1 MYPKHN
7 RKYKY
12 MTSQF
17 SPKVSEI
24 LVFSREEA
32 TRLASRSVGPEH
44 LLLGI
49 MRDKQGDINHIFS
62 RMSVNMDNIKH
73 ELEDKVREDDITQPI
88 STSELVLNDQAN
100 KLLKLAVLEARMQ
113 HSQIVD
119 VNHLL
124 LAILHDQNNNGAK
137 EVLESNNIT
146 YQDMLAYLQK
156 PSKPAEGMNLTS
168 DDDYDDELDD
178 DHRET
183 HSHAKKLW
191 AKRYL
196 LIPLIHS
203 LQTFAYVLAV
213 TLVFGILFADNGL
226 IGADKLS
233 AFLDSSKYFAPFI
246 TSLIGLIPN
255 CASSAVITSAYVRG
269 AISFGAMT
277 AGLISNAGVGLAIL
291 FKNTRK
297 TKRNLLIMLT
307 LYLIGSICGIII
319 SSLEYLFIF

>member
-1 MYPKHN
+1 MLDIISDCLSDSLKMLPLIFLTYVIIELIE
-7 RKYKY
+7 RKADFAKNGRFLTGKAAPVLGSLAGAFPQCGISVMSAKLYERGIIGVGTLLSVFIA
-12 MTSQF
+12 TSDEAF
-17 SPKVSEI
+17 SI
-24 LVFSREEA
+24 LISSPQ
-32 TRLASRSVGPEH
+32 RLALIP
-44 LLLGI
+44 LLLIKIVIAVIVGEVA
-49 MRDKQGDINHIFS
+49 NLIFHKKITPE
-62 RMSVNMDNIKH
+62 DEKFDH
-73 ELEDKVREDDITQPI
+73 EEICTHCHDHGTEDED
-88 STSELVLNDQAN
+88 EH
-100 KLLKLAVLEARMQ
+100 E
-113 HSQIVD
+113 
-119 VNHLL
+119 
-124 LAILHDQNNNGAK
+124 
-137 EVLESNNIT
+137 
-146 YQDMLAYLQK
+146 
-156 PSKPAEGMNLTS
+156 
-168 DDDYDDELDD
+168 D

-319 SSLEYLFIF
+319 SSLEHLFIF

>member
-1 MYPKHN
+1 MLDIISDCLSDSLKMLPLIFLTYVIIELIE
-7 RKYKY
+7 RKADFAKNGRFLTGKAAPVLGSLAGVFPQCGISVMSAKLYERGIIGVGTLLSVFIA
-12 MTSQF
+12 TSDEAF
-17 SPKVSEI
+17 SI
-24 LVFSREEA
+24 LISSPQ
-32 TRLASRSVGPEH
+32 RLALIP
-44 LLLGI
+44 LLLIKIVIAVIVGEVA
-49 MRDKQGDINHIFS
+49 NLIFHKKITPE
-62 RMSVNMDNIKH
+62 DEKFDH
-73 ELEDKVREDDITQPI
+73 EEICTHCHDHGTEDED
-88 STSELVLNDQAN
+88 E
-100 KLLKLAVLEARMQ
+100 
-113 HSQIVD
+113 H
-119 VNHLL
+119 
-124 LAILHDQNNNGAK
+124 
-137 EVLESNNIT
+137 
-146 YQDMLAYLQK
+146 
-156 PSKPAEGMNLTS
+156 
-168 DDDYDDELDD
+168 DD

-183 HSHAKKLW
+183 RSHTKKLW

>member
-1 MYPKHN
+1 MLDIISDCLSDSLKMLPLIFLTYVIIELIE
-7 RKYKY
+7 RKADFAKNGRFLTGKAAPVLGSLAGAFPQCGISVMSAKLYERGIIGVGTLLSVFIA
-12 MTSQF
+12 TSDEAF
-17 SPKVSEI
+17 SI
-24 LVFSREEA
+24 LISSPQ
-32 TRLASRSVGPEH
+32 RLALIP
-44 LLLGI
+44 LLLIKIVIAVIVGEVS
-49 MRDKQGDINHIFS
+49 NLIFHKKITPE
-62 RMSVNMDNIKH
+62 DEKFDH
-73 ELEDKVREDDITQPI
+73 EEICTHCHDHGTEDED
-88 STSELVLNDQAN
+88 E
-100 KLLKLAVLEARMQ
+100 
-113 HSQIVD
+113 H
-119 VNHLL
+119 
-124 LAILHDQNNNGAK
+124 
-137 EVLESNNIT
+137 
-146 YQDMLAYLQK
+146 
-156 PSKPAEGMNLTS
+156 
-168 DDDYDDELDD
+168 DD

-319 SSLEYLFIF
+319 SSLEHLFIF

>member
-1 MYPKHN
+1 MLDIISDCLSDSLKMLPLIFLTYVIIELIE
-7 RKYKY
+7 RKADFAKNGRFLTGKAAPVLGSLAGAFPQCGISVMSAKLYERGIIGVGTLLSVFIA
-12 MTSQF
+12 TSDEAF
-17 SPKVSEI
+17 SI
-24 LVFSREEA
+24 LISSPQ
-32 TRLASRSVGPEH
+32 RLALIP
-44 LLLGI
+44 LLLIKIVIAVIVGEVA
-49 MRDKQGDINHIFS
+49 NLIFHKKITPE
-62 RMSVNMDNIKH
+62 DEKFDH
-73 ELEDKVREDDITQPI
+73 EEICTHCHDHGTEDED
-88 STSELVLNDQAN
+88 E
-100 KLLKLAVLEARMQ
+100 
-113 HSQIVD
+113 H
-119 VNHLL
+119 
-124 LAILHDQNNNGAK
+124 
-137 EVLESNNIT
+137 
-146 YQDMLAYLQK
+146 
-156 PSKPAEGMNLTS
+156 
-168 DDDYDDELDD
+168 DD

-183 HSHAKKLW
+183 RSHAKKLW

-297 TKRNLLIMLT
+297 TKRNLIIMLA

-319 SSLEYLFIF
+319 SFLEHLFIF

>member
-1 MYPKHN
+1 MLDIISDCLSDSLKMLPLIFLTYVIIELIE
-7 RKYKY
+7 RKADFAKNGRFLTGKAAPVLGSLAGAFPQCGISVMSAKLYERGIIGVGTLLSVFIA
-12 MTSQF
+12 TSDEAF
-17 SPKVSEI
+17 SI
-24 LVFSREEA
+24 LISSPQ
-32 TRLASRSVGPEH
+32 RLALIP
-44 LLLGI
+44 LLLIKIVIAIIVGEVA
-49 MRDKQGDINHIFS
+49 NLIFHKKITPE
-62 RMSVNMDNIKH
+62 DEKFDH
-73 ELEDKVREDDITQPI
+73 EEICTHCHDHGTEDEDK
-88 STSELVLNDQAN
+88 
-100 KLLKLAVLEARMQ
+100 
-113 HSQIVD
+113 H
-119 VNHLL
+119 
-124 LAILHDQNNNGAK
+124 
-137 EVLESNNIT
+137 
-146 YQDMLAYLQK
+146 
-156 PSKPAEGMNLTS
+156 
-168 DDDYDDELDD
+168 DD

-319 SSLEYLFIF
+319 SSLEHFFIF

>member
-1 MYPKHN
+1 MLDIISDCLSDSLKMLPLIFLTYVIIELIE
-7 RKYKY
+7 RKADFAKNGRFLTGKAAPVLGSLAGAFPQCGISVMSAKLYERGIIGVGTLLSVFIA
-12 MTSQF
+12 TSDEAF
-17 SPKVSEI
+17 SI
-24 LVFSREEA
+24 LISSPQ
-32 TRLASRSVGPEH
+32 RLALIP
-44 LLLGI
+44 LLLIKIVIAVIVGEVA
-49 MRDKQGDINHIFS
+49 NLIFHKKITPE
-62 RMSVNMDNIKH
+62 DEKFDH
-73 ELEDKVREDDITQPI
+73 EEICTHCHDHGTEDED
-88 STSELVLNDQAN
+88 E
-100 KLLKLAVLEARMQ
+100 
-113 HSQIVD
+113 H
-119 VNHLL
+119 
-124 LAILHDQNNNGAK
+124 
-137 EVLESNNIT
+137 
-146 YQDMLAYLQK
+146 
-156 PSKPAEGMNLTS
+156 
-168 DDDYDDELDD
+168 DD

-183 HSHAKKLW
+183 RSHAKKLW

-291 FKNTRK
+291 FKNTQK
-297 TKRNLLIMLT
+297 TKRNLIIMLA

>member
-1 MYPKHN
+1 MLDIISDCLSDSLKMLPLIFLTYVIIELIE
-7 RKYKY
+7 RKADFAKNGRFLTGKAAPVLGSLAGAFPQCGISVMSAKLYERGIIGVGTLLSVFIA
-12 MTSQF
+12 TSDEAF
-17 SPKVSEI
+17 SI
-24 LVFSREEA
+24 LISSPQ
-32 TRLASRSVGPEH
+32 RLALIP
-44 LLLGI
+44 LLLIKIVIAVIVGEVA
-49 MRDKQGDINHIFS
+49 NLIFHKKITPE
-62 RMSVNMDNIKH
+62 DEKFDH
-73 ELEDKVREDDITQPI
+73 EEICTHCHDHGTEDED
-88 STSELVLNDQAN
+88 E
-100 KLLKLAVLEARMQ
+100 
-113 HSQIVD
+113 H
-119 VNHLL
+119 
-124 LAILHDQNNNGAK
+124 
-137 EVLESNNIT
+137 
-146 YQDMLAYLQK
+146 
-156 PSKPAEGMNLTS
+156 
-168 DDDYDDELDD
+168 DD

-183 HSHAKKLW
+183 RSPAKKLW

-319 SSLEYLFIF
+319 SSLEYLFVF

>member
-1 MYPKHN
+1 MLDIILDCLSDSLKMLPLIFLTYVIIELIE
-7 RKYKY
+7 RKADFAKNGRFLTGKAAPVLGSLAGAFPQCGISVMSAKLYERGIIGVGTLLSVFIA
-12 MTSQF
+12 TSDEAF
-17 SPKVSEI
+17 SI
-24 LVFSREEA
+24 LISSPQ
-32 TRLASRSVGPEH
+32 RLALVP
-44 LLLGI
+44 LLLIKIVIAVIVGEVA
-49 MRDKQGDINHIFS
+49 NLIFHKKITPEDEKFDHEEICTHCHDHGTEDEDEHD
-62 RMSVNMDNIKH
+62 DN
-73 ELEDKVREDDITQPI
+73 
-88 STSELVLNDQAN
+88 
-100 KLLKLAVLEARMQ
+100 
-113 HSQIVD
+113 
-119 VNHLL
+119 
-124 LAILHDQNNNGAK
+124 
-137 EVLESNNIT
+137 
-146 YQDMLAYLQK
+146 
-156 PSKPAEGMNLTS
+156 
-168 DDDYDDELDD
+168 
-178 DHRET
+178 HRET

>member
-1 MYPKHN
+1 MLDIISDCLSDSLKMLPLIFLTYVIIELIE
-7 RKYKY
+7 RKADFAKNGRFLTGKAAPVLGSLAGAGPQCGISVMSAKLYERGIIGVGTLLSVFIA
-12 MTSQF
+12 TSDEAF
-17 SPKVSEI
+17 SI
-24 LVFSREEA
+24 LISSPQ
-32 TRLASRSVGPEH
+32 RLALIP
-44 LLLGI
+44 LLLIKIVIAVIVGEVA
-49 MRDKQGDINHIFS
+49 NLIFHKKITPE
-62 RMSVNMDNIKH
+62 DEKFDH
-73 ELEDKVREDDITQPI
+73 EEICTHCHDHGTEDED
-88 STSELVLNDQAN
+88 E
-100 KLLKLAVLEARMQ
+100 
-113 HSQIVD
+113 H
-119 VNHLL
+119 
-124 LAILHDQNNNGAK
+124 
-137 EVLESNNIT
+137 
-146 YQDMLAYLQK
+146 
-156 PSKPAEGMNLTS
+156 
-168 DDDYDDELDD
+168 DD

-183 HSHAKKLW
+183 RSHAKKLW

-319 SSLEYLFIF
+319 SSLEHLFIF

>member
-1 MYPKHN
+1 MLDIISDCLSDSLKMLPLIFLTYVIIELIE
-7 RKYKY
+7 RKADFAKNGRFLTGKAAPVLGSLAGAFPQCGISVMSAKLYERGIIGVGTLLSVFIA
-12 MTSQF
+12 TSDEAF
-17 SPKVSEI
+17 SI
-24 LVFSREEA
+24 LISSPQ
-32 TRLASRSVGPEH
+32 RLALIP
-44 LLLGI
+44 LLLIKIVIAVIVGEVA
-49 MRDKQGDINHIFS
+49 NLIFHKKITPE
-62 RMSVNMDNIKH
+62 DEKFDH
-73 ELEDKVREDDITQPI
+73 EEICTHCHDHGTEDED
-88 STSELVLNDQAN
+88 E
-100 KLLKLAVLEARMQ
+100 
-113 HSQIVD
+113 H
-119 VNHLL
+119 
-124 LAILHDQNNNGAK
+124 
-137 EVLESNNIT
+137 
-146 YQDMLAYLQK
+146 
-156 PSKPAEGMNLTS
+156 
-168 DDDYDDELDD
+168 DD
-178 DHRET
+178 DHREA

-233 AFLDSSKYFAPFI
+233 AFLDTSKYFAPFI

>member
-1 MYPKHN
+1 MLDIISDCLSDSLKMLPLIFLTYVIIELIE
-7 RKYKY
+7 RKADFAKNGRFLTGKAAPVLGSLAGAFPQCGISVMSAKLYERGIIGVGTLLSVFIA
-12 MTSQF
+12 TSDEAF
-17 SPKVSEI
+17 SI
-24 LVFSREEA
+24 LISSPQ
-32 TRLASRSVGPEH
+32 RLALIP
-44 LLLGI
+44 LLLIKIVIAVIVGEVA
-49 MRDKQGDINHIFS
+49 NLIFHKKITPE
-62 RMSVNMDNIKH
+62 DEKFDH
-73 ELEDKVREDDITQPI
+73 EEICTHCHDHGTEDED
-88 STSELVLNDQAN
+88 E
-100 KLLKLAVLEARMQ
+100 
-113 HSQIVD
+113 H
-119 VNHLL
+119 
-124 LAILHDQNNNGAK
+124 
-137 EVLESNNIT
+137 
-146 YQDMLAYLQK
+146 
-156 PSKPAEGMNLTS
+156 
-168 DDDYDDELDD
+168 DD

-183 HSHAKKLW
+183 RSHAKKLW

-213 TLVFGILFADNGL
+213 TLVFGVLFAESGL

-233 AFLDSSKYFAPFI
+233 AFLDTSKYFAPFI

-297 TKRNLLIMLT
+297 TKRNLLIMLA

>member
-1 MYPKHN
+1 MLDIISDCLSDSLKMLPLIFLTYVIIELIE
-7 RKYKY
+7 RKADFAKNGRFLTGKAAPILGSLAGAFPQCGISVMSAKLYERGIIGVGTLLSVFIA
-12 MTSQF
+12 TSDEAF
-17 SPKVSEI
+17 SI
-24 LVFSREEA
+24 LISSPQ
-32 TRLASRSVGPEH
+32 RLALIP
-44 LLLGI
+44 LLLIKIVVAVIVGEVA
-49 MRDKQGDINHIFS
+49 NLIFHKKITPE
-62 RMSVNMDNIKH
+62 DEKFDH
-73 ELEDKVREDDITQPI
+73 EEICTHCHDHGTEDED
-88 STSELVLNDQAN
+88 E
-100 KLLKLAVLEARMQ
+100 
-113 HSQIVD
+113 H
-119 VNHLL
+119 
-124 LAILHDQNNNGAK
+124 
-137 EVLESNNIT
+137 
-146 YQDMLAYLQK
+146 
-156 PSKPAEGMNLTS
+156 
-168 DDDYDDELDD
+168 DD

-297 TKRNLLIMLT
+297 TKRNIIIMLT

-319 SSLEYLFIF
+319 SSLEHFFIF

>member
-1 MYPKHN
+1 MLDIISDCLSDSLKMLPLIFLTYVIIELIE
-7 RKYKY
+7 RKADFAKNGRFLTGKAAPVLGSLAGAFPQCGISVMSAKLYERGIIGVGTLLSVFIA
-12 MTSQF
+12 TSDEAF
-17 SPKVSEI
+17 SI
-24 LVFSREEA
+24 LISSPQ
-32 TRLASRSVGPEH
+32 RLALIP
-44 LLLGI
+44 LLLIKIVIAVIVGEVA
-49 MRDKQGDINHIFS
+49 NLIFHKKITPE
-62 RMSVNMDNIKH
+62 DEKFDH
-73 ELEDKVREDDITQPI
+73 EEICTHCHDHGTEDED
-88 STSELVLNDQAN
+88 E
-100 KLLKLAVLEARMQ
+100 
-113 HSQIVD
+113 H
-119 VNHLL
+119 
-124 LAILHDQNNNGAK
+124 
-137 EVLESNNIT
+137 
-146 YQDMLAYLQK
+146 
-156 PSKPAEGMNLTS
+156 
-168 DDDYDDELDD
+168 DD

-213 TLVFGILFADNGL
+213 TLVFGVLFADNGL

-277 AGLISNAGVGLAIL
+277 AGLISNAGVGIAIL

-319 SSLEYLFIF
+319 SSLEHLFIF

>member
-1 MYPKHN
+1 MLDIISDCLSDSLKMLPLIFLTYVIIELIE
-7 RKYKY
+7 RKADFAKNGRFLTGKAAPVLGSLAGAFPQCGISVMSAKLYERGIIGVGTLLSVFIA
-12 MTSQF
+12 TSDEAF
-17 SPKVSEI
+17 SI
-24 LVFSREEA
+24 LISSPQ
-32 TRLASRSVGPEH
+32 RLALIP
-44 LLLGI
+44 LLLIKIVIAVIVGEVA
-49 MRDKQGDINHIFS
+49 NLIFHKKITPE
-62 RMSVNMDNIKH
+62 DEKFDH
-73 ELEDKVREDDITQPI
+73 EEICTHCHDHGTEDED
-88 STSELVLNDQAN
+88 E
-100 KLLKLAVLEARMQ
+100 
-113 HSQIVD
+113 H
-119 VNHLL
+119 
-124 LAILHDQNNNGAK
+124 
-137 EVLESNNIT
+137 
-146 YQDMLAYLQK
+146 
-156 PSKPAEGMNLTS
+156 
-168 DDDYDDELDD
+168 DD

-213 TLVFGILFADNGL
+213 TLVFGVLFADNGL

-297 TKRNLLIMLT
+297 TKRNLIIMLA

-319 SSLEYLFIF
+319 SSLEHLFIF

>member
-1 MYPKHN
+1 MLDIISDCLSDSLKMLPLIFLTYVIIELIE
-7 RKYKY
+7 RKADFAKNGRFLTGKAAPVLGSLAGAFPQCGISVMSAKLYERGIIGVGTLLSVFIA
-12 MTSQF
+12 TSDEAF
-17 SPKVSEI
+17 SI
-24 LVFSREEA
+24 LISSPQ
-32 TRLASRSVGPEH
+32 RLALIP
-44 LLLGI
+44 LLLIKIVIAVIVGEVA
-49 MRDKQGDINHIFS
+49 NLIFHKKITPE
-62 RMSVNMDNIKH
+62 DEKFDH
-73 ELEDKVREDDITQPI
+73 EEICTHCHDHGTEDED
-88 STSELVLNDQAN
+88 E
-100 KLLKLAVLEARMQ
+100 
-113 HSQIVD
+113 H
-119 VNHLL
+119 
-124 LAILHDQNNNGAK
+124 
-137 EVLESNNIT
+137 
-146 YQDMLAYLQK
+146 
-156 PSKPAEGMNLTS
+156 
-168 DDDYDDELDD
+168 DD

-183 HSHAKKLW
+183 RSHAKKLW

-213 TLVFGILFADNGL
+213 TLVFGVLFAESGL

-297 TKRNLLIMLT
+297 TKRNLLIMLA

-319 SSLEYLFIF
+319 SSLEHLFIF

>member
-1 MYPKHN
+1 MLDIISDCLSDSLKMLPLIFLTYVIIELIE
-7 RKYKY
+7 RKADFAKNGRFLTGKAAPVLGSLAGAFPQCGISVMSAKLYERGIIGVGTLLSVFIA
-12 MTSQF
+12 TSDEAF
-17 SPKVSEI
+17 SI
-24 LVFSREEA
+24 LISSPQ
-32 TRLASRSVGPEH
+32 RLALIP
-44 LLLGI
+44 LLLIKIVIAVIVGEVA
-49 MRDKQGDINHIFS
+49 NLIFHKKITPE
-62 RMSVNMDNIKH
+62 DEKFDH
-73 ELEDKVREDDITQPI
+73 EEICTHCHDHGTEDED
-88 STSELVLNDQAN
+88 E
-100 KLLKLAVLEARMQ
+100 
-113 HSQIVD
+113 H
-119 VNHLL
+119 
-124 LAILHDQNNNGAK
+124 
-137 EVLESNNIT
+137 
-146 YQDMLAYLQK
+146 
-156 PSKPAEGMNLTS
+156 
-168 DDDYDDELDD
+168 DD

-183 HSHAKKLW
+183 RSHAKKLW

-213 TLVFGILFADNGL
+213 TLVFGVLFADNGL

-319 SSLEYLFIF
+319 SSLEHLFTF

>member
-1 MYPKHN
+1 MLDIISDCLSDSLKMLPLIFLTYVIIELIE
-7 RKYKY
+7 RKADFAKNGRFLTGKAAPVLGSLAGAFPQCGISVMSAKLYERGIIGVGTLLSVFIA
-12 MTSQF
+12 TSDEAF
-17 SPKVSEI
+17 SI
-24 LVFSREEA
+24 LISSPQ
-32 TRLASRSVGPEH
+32 RLALIP
-44 LLLGI
+44 LLLIKIVIAVIVGEVA
-49 MRDKQGDINHIFS
+49 NLIFHKKITPE
-62 RMSVNMDNIKH
+62 DEKFDH
-73 ELEDKVREDDITQPI
+73 EEICTHCHDHGTEDED
-88 STSELVLNDQAN
+88 E
-100 KLLKLAVLEARMQ
+100 
-113 HSQIVD
+113 H
-119 VNHLL
+119 
-124 LAILHDQNNNGAK
+124 
-137 EVLESNNIT
+137 
-146 YQDMLAYLQK
+146 
-156 PSKPAEGMNLTS
+156 
-168 DDDYDDELDD
+168 DD

-297 TKRNLLIMLT
+297 TKRNLIIMLT

-319 SSLEYLFIF
+319 SSLEHLFIF

>member
-1 MYPKHN
+1 MLDIISDCLSDSLKMLPLIFLTYVIIELIE
-7 RKYKY
+7 RKADFAKNGRFLTGKAAPVLGSLAGAFPQCGISVMSAKLYERGIIGVGTLLSVFIA
-12 MTSQF
+12 TSDEAF
-17 SPKVSEI
+17 SI
-24 LVFSREEA
+24 LISSPQ
-32 TRLASRSVGPEH
+32 RLALIP
-44 LLLGI
+44 LLLIKIVIAVIVGEVA
-49 MRDKQGDINHIFS
+49 NLIFHKKITPK
-62 RMSVNMDNIKH
+62 DEKFDH
-73 ELEDKVREDDITQPI
+73 EEICTHCHDHGTEDED
-88 STSELVLNDQAN
+88 EH
-100 KLLKLAVLEARMQ
+100 E
-113 HSQIVD
+113 
-119 VNHLL
+119 
-124 LAILHDQNNNGAK
+124 
-137 EVLESNNIT
+137 
-146 YQDMLAYLQK
+146 
-156 PSKPAEGMNLTS
+156 
-168 DDDYDDELDD
+168 D

-183 HSHAKKLW
+183 RSHAKKLW

-319 SSLEYLFIF
+319 SSLEHLFIF

>member
-1 MYPKHN
+1 MLDIISDCLSDSLKMLPLIFLTYVIIELIE
-7 RKYKY
+7 RKADFAKNGRFLTGKAAPVLGSLAGAFPQCGISVMSAKLYERGIIGVGTLLSVFIA
-12 MTSQF
+12 TSDEAF
-17 SPKVSEI
+17 SI
-24 LVFSREEA
+24 LISSPQ
-32 TRLASRSVGPEH
+32 RLALIP
-44 LLLGI
+44 LLLIKIVIAVIVGEVA
-49 MRDKQGDINHIFS
+49 NLIFHKKITPE
-62 RMSVNMDNIKH
+62 DEKFDH
-73 ELEDKVREDDITQPI
+73 EEICTHCHDHGTEDED
-88 STSELVLNDQAN
+88 EH
-100 KLLKLAVLEARMQ
+100 E
-113 HSQIVD
+113 
-119 VNHLL
+119 
-124 LAILHDQNNNGAK
+124 
-137 EVLESNNIT
+137 
-146 YQDMLAYLQK
+146 
-156 PSKPAEGMNLTS
+156 
-168 DDDYDDELDD
+168 D

-183 HSHAKKLW
+183 RSHAKKLW

-213 TLVFGILFADNGL
+213 TLVFGVLFADNGL

-297 TKRNLLIMLT
+297 TKRNLLIMLA

-319 SSLEYLFIF
+319 SSLEHLFIF

>member
-1 MYPKHN
+1 MLDIILDCLSDSLKMLPLIFLTYVIIELIE
-7 RKYKY
+7 RKAGFAKNGRFLTGKAAPVLGSLAGAFPQCGISVMSAKLYEKGIIGVGTLLSVFIA
-12 MTSQF
+12 TSDEAF
-17 SPKVSEI
+17 SI
-24 LVFSREEA
+24 LISSPQ
-32 TRLASRSVGPEH
+32 RLALIP
-44 LLLGI
+44 LLLIKIVIAVIVGEVA
-49 MRDKQGDINHIFS
+49 NLIFHKKITPE
-62 RMSVNMDNIKH
+62 DEKFDH
-73 ELEDKVREDDITQPI
+73 EEICTHCHDHGTEDED
-88 STSELVLNDQAN
+88 E
-100 KLLKLAVLEARMQ
+100 
-113 HSQIVD
+113 H
-119 VNHLL
+119 
-124 LAILHDQNNNGAK
+124 
-137 EVLESNNIT
+137 
-146 YQDMLAYLQK
+146 
-156 PSKPAEGMNLTS
+156 
-168 DDDYDDELDD
+168 DD

-213 TLVFGILFADNGL
+213 TLVFGVLFADNGL

-233 AFLDSSKYFAPFI
+233 AFLDTSKYFAPFI

-297 TKRNLLIMLT
+297 TKRNLLIMLA

>member
-1 MYPKHN
+1 MLDIISDCLSDSLKMLPLIFLTYVIIELIE
-7 RKYKY
+7 RKADFAKNGRFLTGKAAPVLGSLAGAFPQCGISVMSAKLYERGIIGVGTLLSVFIA
-12 MTSQF
+12 TSDEAF
-17 SPKVSEI
+17 SI
-24 LVFSREEA
+24 LISSPQ
-32 TRLASRSVGPEH
+32 RLALIP
-44 LLLGI
+44 LLLIKIVIAVIVGEVA
-49 MRDKQGDINHIFS
+49 NLIFHKKITPE
-62 RMSVNMDNIKH
+62 DEKFDH
-73 ELEDKVREDDITQPI
+73 EEICTHCHDHGTEDED
-88 STSELVLNDQAN
+88 E
-100 KLLKLAVLEARMQ
+100 
-113 HSQIVD
+113 H
-119 VNHLL
+119 
-124 LAILHDQNNNGAK
+124 
-137 EVLESNNIT
+137 
-146 YQDMLAYLQK
+146 
-156 PSKPAEGMNLTS
+156 
-168 DDDYDDELDD
+168 DD

-297 TKRNLLIMLT
+297 TKRNLIIMLT

>member
-1 MYPKHN
+1 MLDIISDCLSDSLKMLPLIFLTYVIIELIE
-7 RKYKY
+7 RKADFAKNGRFLTGKAAPILGSLAGAFPQCGISVMSAKLYERGIIGVGTLLSVFIA
-12 MTSQF
+12 TSDEAF
-17 SPKVSEI
+17 SI
-24 LVFSREEA
+24 LISSPQ
-32 TRLASRSVGPEH
+32 RLALIP
-44 LLLGI
+44 LLLIKIVIAVIVGEVA
-49 MRDKQGDINHIFS
+49 NLIFHKKITPE
-62 RMSVNMDNIKH
+62 DEKFDH
-73 ELEDKVREDDITQPI
+73 EEICTHCHDHGTEDED
-88 STSELVLNDQAN
+88 E
-100 KLLKLAVLEARMQ
+100 
-113 HSQIVD
+113 H
-119 VNHLL
+119 
-124 LAILHDQNNNGAK
+124 
-137 EVLESNNIT
+137 
-146 YQDMLAYLQK
+146 
-156 PSKPAEGMNLTS
+156 
-168 DDDYDDELDD
+168 DD

-183 HSHAKKLW
+183 RSHAKKLW

-319 SSLEYLFIF
+319 SSLEHLFIF

>member
-1 MYPKHN
+1 MLDIISDCLSDSLKMLPLIFLTYVIIELIE
-7 RKYKY
+7 RKADFAKNGRFLTGKAAPVLGSLAGAFPQCGISVMSAKLYERGIIGVGTLLSVFIA
-12 MTSQF
+12 TSDEAF
-17 SPKVSEI
+17 SI
-24 LVFSREEA
+24 LISSPQ
-32 TRLASRSVGPEH
+32 RLALIP
-44 LLLGI
+44 LLLIKIVIAVIVGEVA
-49 MRDKQGDINHIFS
+49 NLIFHKKITPE
-62 RMSVNMDNIKH
+62 DEKFDH
-73 ELEDKVREDDITQPI
+73 EEICTHCHDHGTEDED
-88 STSELVLNDQAN
+88 E
-100 KLLKLAVLEARMQ
+100 
-113 HSQIVD
+113 H
-119 VNHLL
+119 
-124 LAILHDQNNNGAK
+124 
-137 EVLESNNIT
+137 
-146 YQDMLAYLQK
+146 
-156 PSKPAEGMNLTS
+156 
-168 DDDYDDELDD
+168 DD

-183 HSHAKKLW
+183 RSHAKKLW

-297 TKRNLLIMLT
+297 TKRNLIIMLA

-319 SSLEYLFIF
+319 SSLEHLFIF

>member
-1 MYPKHN
+1 MLDIISDCLSDSLKMLPLIFLTYVIIELIE
-7 RKYKY
+7 RKADFAKNGRFLTGKAAPVLGSLAGAFPQCGISVMSAKLYEKGIIGVGTLLSVFIA
-12 MTSQF
+12 TSDEAF
-17 SPKVSEI
+17 SI
-24 LVFSREEA
+24 LISSPQ
-32 TRLASRSVGPEH
+32 RLALIP
-44 LLLGI
+44 LLLIKIVIAVIVGEVA
-49 MRDKQGDINHIFS
+49 NLIFHKKITPE
-62 RMSVNMDNIKH
+62 DEKFDH
-73 ELEDKVREDDITQPI
+73 EEICTHCHDHGTEDED
-88 STSELVLNDQAN
+88 E
-100 KLLKLAVLEARMQ
+100 
-113 HSQIVD
+113 H
-119 VNHLL
+119 
-124 LAILHDQNNNGAK
+124 
-137 EVLESNNIT
+137 
-146 YQDMLAYLQK
+146 
-156 PSKPAEGMNLTS
+156 
-168 DDDYDDELDD
+168 DD

-183 HSHAKKLW
+183 RSHAKKLW

-213 TLVFGILFADNGL
+213 TLVFGVLFAESGL

-297 TKRNLLIMLT
+297 TKRNLLIMLA

-319 SSLEYLFIF
+319 SSLEHLFIF

>member
-1 MYPKHN
+1 MLDIISDCLSDSLKMLPLIFLTYVIIELIE
-7 RKYKY
+7 RKADFAKNGRFLTGKAAPVLGSLAGAFPQCGISVMSAKLYERGIIGVGTLLSVFIA
-12 MTSQF
+12 TSDEAF
-17 SPKVSEI
+17 SI
-24 LVFSREEA
+24 LISSPQ
-32 TRLASRSVGPEH
+32 RLALIP
-44 LLLGI
+44 LLLIKIVIAVIVGEVA
-49 MRDKQGDINHIFS
+49 NLIFHKKITPE
-62 RMSVNMDNIKH
+62 DEKFDH
-73 ELEDKVREDDITQPI
+73 EEICTHCHDHGTEDED
-88 STSELVLNDQAN
+88 EH
-100 KLLKLAVLEARMQ
+100 E
-113 HSQIVD
+113 
-119 VNHLL
+119 
-124 LAILHDQNNNGAK
+124 
-137 EVLESNNIT
+137 
-146 YQDMLAYLQK
+146 
-156 PSKPAEGMNLTS
+156 
-168 DDDYDDELDD
+168 D

-183 HSHAKKLW
+183 RSHAKKLW

-319 SSLEYLFIF
+319 SSLEHLFTF

>member
-1 MYPKHN
+1 MLDIISDCLSDSLKMLPLIFLTYVIIELIE
-7 RKYKY
+7 RKADFAKNGRFLTGKAAPVLGSLAGAFPQCGISVMSAKLYERGIIGVGTLLSVFIA
-12 MTSQF
+12 TSDEAF
-17 SPKVSEI
+17 SI
-24 LVFSREEA
+24 LISSPQ
-32 TRLASRSVGPEH
+32 RLALIP
-44 LLLGI
+44 LLLIKIVIAVIVGEVAN
-49 MRDKQGDINHIFS
+49 MIFHKKITPE
-62 RMSVNMDNIKH
+62 DEKFDH
-73 ELEDKVREDDITQPI
+73 EEICTHCHDHGTEDED
-88 STSELVLNDQAN
+88 EH
-100 KLLKLAVLEARMQ
+100 E
-113 HSQIVD
+113 
-119 VNHLL
+119 
-124 LAILHDQNNNGAK
+124 
-137 EVLESNNIT
+137 
-146 YQDMLAYLQK
+146 
-156 PSKPAEGMNLTS
+156 
-168 DDDYDDELDD
+168 D

-183 HSHAKKLW
+183 RSHAKKLW

-213 TLVFGILFADNGL
+213 TLVFGVLFADNGL

-319 SSLEYLFIF
+319 SSLEHLFTF

>member
-1 MYPKHN
+1 MLDIISDCLSDSLKMLPLIFLTYVIIELIE
-7 RKYKY
+7 RKADFAKNGRFLTGKAAPVLGSLAGAFPQCGISVMSAKLYERGIIGVGTLLSVFIA
-12 MTSQF
+12 TSDEAF
-17 SPKVSEI
+17 SI
-24 LVFSREEA
+24 LISSPQ
-32 TRLASRSVGPEH
+32 RLALIP
-44 LLLGI
+44 LLLIKIVIAVIVGEVA
-49 MRDKQGDINHIFS
+49 NLIFHKKITPE
-62 RMSVNMDNIKH
+62 DEKFDH
-73 ELEDKVREDDITQPI
+73 EEICTHCHDHGTEDED
-88 STSELVLNDQAN
+88 E
-100 KLLKLAVLEARMQ
+100 
-113 HSQIVD
+113 H
-119 VNHLL
+119 
-124 LAILHDQNNNGAK
+124 
-137 EVLESNNIT
+137 
-146 YQDMLAYLQK
+146 
-156 PSKPAEGMNLTS
+156 
-168 DDDYDDELDD
+168 DD
-178 DHRET
+178 DHREA

-319 SSLEYLFIF
+319 SSLEHLFIF

>member
-1 MYPKHN
+1 MLDIISDCLSDSLKMLPLIFLTYVIIELIE
-7 RKYKY
+7 RKADFAKNGRFLTGKAAPVLGSLAGAFPQCGISVMSAKLYERGIIGVGTLLSVFIA
-12 MTSQF
+12 TSDEAF
-17 SPKVSEI
+17 SI
-24 LVFSREEA
+24 LISSPQ
-32 TRLASRSVGPEH
+32 RLALIP
-44 LLLGI
+44 LLLIKIVIAVIVGEVA
-49 MRDKQGDINHIFS
+49 NLIFHKKITPE
-62 RMSVNMDNIKH
+62 DEKFDH
-73 ELEDKVREDDITQPI
+73 EEICTHCHDHGTEDED
-88 STSELVLNDQAN
+88 E
-100 KLLKLAVLEARMQ
+100 
-113 HSQIVD
+113 H
-119 VNHLL
+119 
-124 LAILHDQNNNGAK
+124 
-137 EVLESNNIT
+137 
-146 YQDMLAYLQK
+146 
-156 PSKPAEGMNLTS
+156 
-168 DDDYDDELDD
+168 DD

-183 HSHAKKLW
+183 RSHAKKLW

-213 TLVFGILFADNGL
+213 TLVFGVLFDDNGL

>member
-1 MYPKHN
+1 MLDIISDCLSDSLKMLPLIFLTYVIIELIE
-7 RKYKY
+7 RKADFAKNGRFLTGKAAPVLGSLAGAFPQCGISVMSAKLYERGIIGVGTLLSVFIA
-12 MTSQF
+12 TSDEAF
-17 SPKVSEI
+17 SI
-24 LVFSREEA
+24 LISSPQ
-32 TRLASRSVGPEH
+32 RLALIP
-44 LLLGI
+44 LLLIKIVIAVIVGEVA
-49 MRDKQGDINHIFS
+49 NLIFHKKITPE
-62 RMSVNMDNIKH
+62 DEKFDH
-73 ELEDKVREDDITQPI
+73 EEICTHCHDHGTEDED
-88 STSELVLNDQAN
+88 E
-100 KLLKLAVLEARMQ
+100 
-113 HSQIVD
+113 H
-119 VNHLL
+119 
-124 LAILHDQNNNGAK
+124 
-137 EVLESNNIT
+137 
-146 YQDMLAYLQK
+146 
-156 PSKPAEGMNLTS
+156 
-168 DDDYDDELDD
+168 DD

-183 HSHAKKLW
+183 RSHAKKLW

-307 LYLIGSICGIII
+307 LYLIGSIFGIII
-319 SSLEYLFIF
+319 SSLEHLFIF

>member
-1 MYPKHN
+1 MLDIISDCLSDSLKMLPLIFLTYVIIELIE
-7 RKYKY
+7 RKADFAKNGRFLTGKAAPVLGSLAGAFPQCGISVMSAKLYERGIIGVGTLLSVFIA
-12 MTSQF
+12 TSDEAF
-17 SPKVSEI
+17 SI
-24 LVFSREEA
+24 LISSPQ
-32 TRLASRSVGPEH
+32 RLALIP
-44 LLLGI
+44 LLLIKIVIAVIVGEVA
-49 MRDKQGDINHIFS
+49 NLIFHKKITPE
-62 RMSVNMDNIKH
+62 DEKFDH
-73 ELEDKVREDDITQPI
+73 EEICTHCHDHGTEDED
-88 STSELVLNDQAN
+88 E
-100 KLLKLAVLEARMQ
+100 
-113 HSQIVD
+113 H
-119 VNHLL
+119 
-124 LAILHDQNNNGAK
+124 
-137 EVLESNNIT
+137 
-146 YQDMLAYLQK
+146 
-156 PSKPAEGMNLTS
+156 
-168 DDDYDDELDD
+168 DD

-183 HSHAKKLW
+183 RSHAKKLW

-277 AGLISNAGVGLAIL
+277 AGLISNAGIGLAIL

-319 SSLEYLFIF
+319 SSLEHLFIF

>member
-1 MYPKHN
+1 MSAKLYEKGIIGVGTLLSVFIA
-7 RKYKY
+7 
-12 MTSQF
+12 TSDEAF
-17 SPKVSEI
+17 SI
-24 LVFSREEA
+24 LISSPQ
-32 TRLASRSVGPEH
+32 RLALIP
-44 LLLGI
+44 LLLIKIVIAVIVGEVA
-49 MRDKQGDINHIFS
+49 NLIFHKKITPE
-62 RMSVNMDNIKH
+62 DEKFDH
-73 ELEDKVREDDITQPI
+73 EEICTHCHDHGTEDED
-88 STSELVLNDQAN
+88 E
-100 KLLKLAVLEARMQ
+100 
-113 HSQIVD
+113 H
-119 VNHLL
+119 
-124 LAILHDQNNNGAK
+124 
-137 EVLESNNIT
+137 
-146 YQDMLAYLQK
+146 
-156 PSKPAEGMNLTS
+156 
-168 DDDYDDELDD
+168 DD

-297 TKRNLLIMLT
+297 TKRNLIIMLT

-319 SSLEYLFIF
+319 SSLEHLFIF

>member
-1 MYPKHN
+1 MLDIISDCLSDSLKMLPLIFLTYVIIELIE
-7 RKYKY
+7 RKADFAKNGRFLTGKAAPVLGSLAGAFPQCGISVMSAKLYERGIIGVGTLLSVFIA
-12 MTSQF
+12 TSDEAF
-17 SPKVSEI
+17 SI
-24 LVFSREEA
+24 LISSPQ
-32 TRLASRSVGPEH
+32 RLALIP
-44 LLLGI
+44 LLLIKIVIAVIVGEVA
-49 MRDKQGDINHIFS
+49 NLIFHKKITPE
-62 RMSVNMDNIKH
+62 DEKFDH
-73 ELEDKVREDDITQPI
+73 EEICTHCHDHGTEGEDE
-88 STSELVLNDQAN
+88 
-100 KLLKLAVLEARMQ
+100 
-113 HSQIVD
+113 H
-119 VNHLL
+119 
-124 LAILHDQNNNGAK
+124 
-137 EVLESNNIT
+137 
-146 YQDMLAYLQK
+146 
-156 PSKPAEGMNLTS
+156 
-168 DDDYDDELDD
+168 DD
-178 DHRET
+178 DHREA

-213 TLVFGILFADNGL
+213 TLVFGVLFADNGL